1 MLNFQ
6 PKPGSVVYCD
16 YEGFIEPE
24 MVKKRP
30 VIVISKHRHNKRINK
45 CCSNKCNKA
54 RSNA

>member
-16 YEGFIEPE
+16 YKGFIEPE

-30 VIVISKHRHNKRINK
+30 VIVDSAESPTGYLKT
-45 CCSNKCNKA
+45 
-54 RSNA
+54 